1 MGSLG
6 IEENWWLYVVLFA
19 ALLILLAVNSYI
31 IVIWQHPDDKNEAY
45 FPKAVVLVSLTLAEL
60 AVILLPIDA
69 ANGSGNVQCDQA
81 WSRMFCGSLNM
92 ATAWYIVF
100 MLIFIFALFII
111 PYTIFFY
118 EEDDSLALTGRNDCK
133 KALCSATKYM
143 VGVVVIVALVSGI
156 LFVVLGQSDVPVRD
170 FEFGMPVLLS
180 TGDLGNRIDILQG
193 NGVTEDL
200 TVDRSVVS
208 EAIIDSEDSVV
219 LQLSFPVFV
228 MAFMSFI
235 GWILFVFF
243 GGLGLVGIPI
253 DSIRSFTTRPQRLD
267 RGQVAVLEG
276 GIKRRCD
283 DLVSV
288 GEQLKGVRQ
297 DTREAIEGGQ
307 LRFFERR
314 RRNNNEAKEFNQ
326 FKQARIRGG
335 GGLLHAVYLLEED
348 YTNLEVC
355 KDYFRKF
362 NPVKPFAWLLFGILA
377 SIIALVWII
386 HMVIFMI
393 IQPSITPFLN
403 DYFLWF
409 DKWFPLFGVLS
420 VAIFSFYLLAACVKG
435 CFKFGLRLVWFT
447 LHPMKP
453 NGTYMNSFLFN
464 CGIILMCATP
474 VIQFTVQ
481 ALSAYLRNTEV
492 TNFFNVQ
499 VRYVR
504 FFRYFFENNVFIIAL
519 LILAVFSG
527 IYLSCRPVDSPVSA
541 QNIQE
546 TLRKSAEY
554 QSAHSTNGGG
564 GGEAAVSDAN
574 GNPVDSQ

>member
-1 MGSLG
+1 
-6 IEENWWLYVVLFA
+6 
-19 ALLILLAVNSYI
+19 
-31 IVIWQHPDDKNEAY
+31 
-45 FPKAVVLVSLTLAEL
+45 
-60 AVILLPIDA
+60 
-69 ANGSGNVQCDQA
+69 
-81 WSRMFCGSLNM
+81 M
-92 ATAWYIVF
+92 APAWYIVF

-170 FEFGMPVLLS
+170 FEFDMPVLLS

-228 MAFMSFI
+228 MALMSFV

-307 LRFFERR
+307 LRFLERR

-326 FKQARIRGG
+326 FKQA
-335 GGLLHAVYLLEED
+335 VSLLEED
-348 YTNLEVC
+348 YPTLEFC
-355 KDYFRKF
+355 KDYFQKF

-420 VAIFSFYLLAACVKG
+420 VAVFSFYLLAACVKG

-464 CGIILMCATP
+464 CGIIFMCGTP

-481 ALSAYLRNTEV
+481 AFSAYLRNTDV

-519 LILAVFSG
+519 LILTVFSG

-564 GGEAAVSDAN
+564 GAAVSDEN
-574 GNPVDSQ
+574 GNPVGSQ

>member
-1 MGSLG
+1 MAALG
-6 IEENWWLYVVLFA
+6 IEADWWLYVVLFA
-19 ALLILLAVNSYI
+19 ALLILLAINSYI
-31 IVIWQHPDDKNEAY
+31 VVIWQHPDDKNEAY
-45 FPKAVVLVSLTLAEL
+45 FPKAVVLASLTLAEL
-60 AVILLPIDA
+60 AIILLPIDA
-69 ANGSGNVQCDQA
+69 ANGSGNVQCGES
-81 WSRMFCGSLNM
+81 WSGLFCGSLDM
-92 ATAWYIVF
+92 AAAWYTVF
-100 MLIFIFALFII
+100 LLIFIFALFIV

-133 KALCSATKYM
+133 KALCAATKYM
-143 VGVVVIVALVSGI
+143 VGVVVIVALIAGI
-156 LFVVLGQSDVPVRD
+156 LFTVLGQSDVPVRD
-170 FEFGMPVLLS
+170 FEFDMPVLLS
-180 TGDLGNRIDILQG
+180 TGDTGNRIDILQP

-200 TVDRSVVS
+200 TPDRSELHVGLIVS
-208 EAIIDSEDSVV
+208 DDSVE

-228 MAFMSFI
+228 MALMSFV

-253 DSIRSFTTRPQRLD
+253 DSVRAFINRPQRLD
-267 RGQVAVLEG
+267 RGQVAVLEN

-288 GEQLKGVRQ
+288 GEQLKGVRN
-297 DTREAIEGGQ
+297 DTRLAIEGGE

-314 RRNNNEAKEFNQ
+314 RRNNREATEFNQ
-326 FKQARIRGG
+326 FKQ
-335 GGLLHAVYLLEED
+335 AVYLLEED
-348 YTNLEVC
+348 YANLEIC
-355 KDYFRKF
+355 KDYYRKF
-362 NPVKPFAWLLFGILA
+362 NPLKPFMWLFFGFVTT
-377 SIIALVWII
+377 IIAVIWII
-386 HMVIFMI
+386 HMILFMV
-393 IQPSITPFLN
+393 IQPAVTPFLN
-403 DYFLWF
+403 EYFLWF

-420 VAIFSFYLLAACVKG
+420 VAIFSLYLLAACVKG

-464 CGIILMCATP
+464 CGIILMCTAP

-481 ALSAYLRNTEV
+481 ALAAYLRNTEV

-504 FFRYFFENNVFIIAL
+504 FFRYFFANNVFVIAL
-519 LILAVFSG
+519 LALALLSA

-541 QNIQE
+541 KNIQE

-554 QSAHSTNGGG
+554 QAAHPTNGGG
-564 GGEAAVSDAN
+564 AAGAT
-574 GNPVDSQ
+574 Q